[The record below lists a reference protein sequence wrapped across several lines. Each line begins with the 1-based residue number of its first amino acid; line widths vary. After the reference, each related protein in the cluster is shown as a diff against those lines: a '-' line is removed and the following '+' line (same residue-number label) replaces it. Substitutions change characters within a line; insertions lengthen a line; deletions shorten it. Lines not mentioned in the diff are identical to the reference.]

1 MNFKSQFAKFMAQM
15 KIFSSHYPE
24 KFVHLQS
31 SESKGRRAAAQSAQS
46 EGSSSSELDD
56 QIEKDRY
63 LSSVS
68 ARVIKL
74 GYCQTQAINNFLTQ
88 CVEKSENAVTS
99 LTLQ

>member
-1 MNFKSQFAKFMAQM
+1 MNAFALLE
-15 KIFSSHYPE
+15 IFIHDLSSLCPLILG
-24 KFVHLQS
+24 FGMLS

-68 ARVIKL
+68 A
-74 GYCQTQAINNFLTQ
+74 QTFPGSGTKKISFAP
-88 CVEKSENAVTS
+88 
-99 LTLQ
+99 